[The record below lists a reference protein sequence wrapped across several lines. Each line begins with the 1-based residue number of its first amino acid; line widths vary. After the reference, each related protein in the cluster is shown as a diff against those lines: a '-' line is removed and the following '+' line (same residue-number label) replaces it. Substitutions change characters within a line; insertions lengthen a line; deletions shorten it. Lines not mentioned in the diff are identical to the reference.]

1 MSQSNANQDRRV
13 PVSVVC
19 VFNNPAVLQECL
31 TASVAAGLPDAVDLE
46 YLPVDNTARQFS
58 SAGAA
63 LNHGAALA
71 RNDVVVFVHQDVF
84 LHSIPALEKVAAALM
99 ADLSVG
105 MVGATGMTGEGRL
118 LGLVRDRIF
127 LSGHQERG
135 LADVDSLDE
144 VLFMVRRDQIC
155 RHPLSEEPDLSW
167 HAYAVEYGA
176 RLRSTGSRVAVA
188 NIPLTH
194 NSLTINLDRLAEA
207 HQWIAGAYPD
217 QLPIVTTCGT
227 VQQRPRVP
235 SFFAGLINAQKWRYR
250 WLRESVSAHK
260 LRNGSPVRPMT
271 VLGDLRRDIDDIC
284 TAAGVSSATVI
295 NALPGSAGGHEL
307 GKPLDLS
314 RRGVRFS
321 FLAVD
326 EGAIAAL
333 VSAQGTDATVAVTNI
348 SFDTAGEVVGAL
360 QGRRVIL
367 GFHENTGPWLL
378 TGPAVDAAEA
388 HYRTPRSTPFAM
400 GLTSVGGHLK

>member
-1 MSQSNANQDRRV
+1 MSQPNVDQERRV

-31 TASVAAGLPDAVDLE
+31 TASVTAGLPEAADID
-46 YLPVDNTARQFS
+46 YLPLDNTARQFA

-63 LNHGAALA
+63 LNRGAALA

-99 ADLSVG
+99 VDPSLG
-105 MVGATGMTGEGRL
+105 MVGATGMTGKGRL
-118 LGLVRDRIF
+118 LGLIRDRIV
-127 LSGHQERG
+127 LSGHLEAG
-135 LADVDSLDE
+135 FADVDSLDE
-144 VLFMVRRDQIC
+144 VLFMVRRDQVL

-176 RLRSTGSRVAVA
+176 RLRSMGSRVAVA

-207 HQWIAGAYPD
+207 HQWIARAYPG

-227 VQQRPRVP
+227 VQQRVGVP
-235 SFFAGLINAQKWRYR
+235 PVVAGLVNAQRWRYR
-250 WLRESVSAHK
+250 WLRESISAHK
-260 LRNGSPVRPMT
+260 LRNSSLVRPVT

-284 TAAGVSSATVI
+284 SAAGVGAATVV
-295 NALPGSAGGHEL
+295 NAVPKSAGGHEL
-307 GKPLDLS
+307 GKPLELS

-321 FLAVD
+321 FLTVE
-326 EGAIAAL
+326 EGAVAAL
-333 VSAQGTDATVAVTNI
+333 VSAQALASTVAVTNI

-360 QGRRVIL
+360 AGRRVIL
-367 GFHENTGPWLL
+367 GFHGNTGPWLL
-378 TGPAVDAAEA
+378 TGPSVEAAEA
-388 HYRTPRSTPFAM
+388 HYRTPRSIPLAM
-400 GLTSVGGHLK
+400 KVG

>member
-1 MSQSNANQDRRV
+1 MSQPNVDQERRV

-31 TASVAAGLPDAVDLE
+31 TASVAAGHADAPDIE

-71 RNDVVVFVHQDVF
+71 RHDVVVFVHQDVF

-99 ADLSVG
+99 ADLSLG
-105 MVGATGMTGEGRL
+105 MVGATGMTGQGHL
-118 LGLVRDRIF
+118 LGLIRDRIV
-127 LSGHQERG
+127 LSGRQEAG

-144 VLFMVRRDQIC
+144 VLFMVRRDQIL
-155 RHPLSEEPDLSW
+155 RHALSQEPDLAW

-176 RLRSTGSRVAVA
+176 RLRSMGSRVVVA

-227 VQQRPRVP
+227 VRQRAGVP
-235 SFFAGLINAQKWRYR
+235 AIFGRLLTAQKWRYR

-260 LRNGSPVRPMT
+260 LRNRSAVRPVT

-284 TAAGVSSATVI
+284 TAAGVGAATI
-295 NALPGSAGGHEL
+295 ISALPESSGMHEL
-307 GKPLDLS
+307 GKPLELS

-321 FLAVD
+321 FLTVD
-326 EGAIAAL
+326 EAAIAAV
-333 VSAQGTDATVAVTNI
+333 VSAQEPGSTVAVTNI
-348 SFDTAGEVVGAL
+348 SFDAAREVVGSLA
-360 QGRRVIL
+360 GRRVIL
-367 GFHENTGPWLL
+367 GFHENTGAWLL
-378 TGPAVDAAEA
+378 TGPSVDAAEA
-388 HYRTPRSTPFAM
+388 HYRTPRSTPLAM
-400 GLTSVGGHLK
+400 KVG

>member
-1 MSQSNANQDRRV
+1 MSRSNADQERRV

-19 VFNNPAVLQECL
+19 VFNNPGVLQECL
-31 TASVAAGLPDAVDLE
+31 TASVEAGRRQAVDLD

-84 LHSIPALEKVAAALM
+84 LHSIPALERVAAAMM
-99 ADLSVG
+99 ADLSLG

-118 LGLVRDRIF
+118 LGLIRDRIV
-127 LSGHQERG
+127 LSGHQETG

-144 VLFMVRRDQIC
+144 VLFMMRRDQI
-155 RHPLSEEPDLSW
+155 RRQPLSEEPDLSW

-194 NSLTINLDRLAEA
+194 NSLSINLDRLAEA
-207 HQWIAGAYPD
+207 HLWIAGAYPD

-235 SFFAGLINAQKWRYR
+235 SVLAGLVNSQKWRYR
-250 WLRESVSAHK
+250 WLRESVSARK
-260 LRNGSPVRPMT
+260 LRNKSPLRPVT

-284 TAAGVSSATVI
+284 TAAGVGTATVI
-295 NALPGSAGGHEL
+295 NVLPRSAGGHEL
-307 GKPLDLS
+307 GEPLELG
-314 RRGVRFS
+314 RRGVRFR

-326 EGAIAAL
+326 AVAVAAL
-333 VSAQGTDATVAVTNI
+333 VSAQG
-348 SFDTAGEVVGAL
+348 AGL
-360 QGRRVIL
+360 HRRRDQ
-367 GFHENTGPWLL
+367 HQ
-378 TGPAVDAAEA
+378 
-388 HYRTPRSTPFAM
+388 H
-400 GLTSVGGHLK
+400 

>member
-1 MSQSNANQDRRV
+1 MSPSNADREGRV

-31 TASVAAGLPDAVDLE
+31 TASVEAGLPCAVDLE
-46 YLPVDNTARQFS
+46 YLPIDNTARQFS

-63 LNHGAALA
+63 LNHGAASA
-71 RNDVVVFVHQDVF
+71 RNDVVVFVHQDGF
-84 LHSIPALEKVAAALM
+84 LHSIPALEKIAAALM
-99 ADLSVG
+99 ADLSLG

-118 LGLVRDRIF
+118 VGRIRDRIV
-127 LSGHQERG
+127 LSGHQESG

-144 VLFMVRRDQIC
+144 VLFMVRRDHILRQ
-155 RHPLSEEPDLSW
+155 PLSEEPDLSW

-176 RLRSTGSRVAVA
+176 RLRSTGHRVAVA

-207 HQWIAGAYPD
+207 HQWIAGAYPN

-227 VQQRPRVP
+227 VQQRRHVP
-235 SFFAGLINAQKWRYR
+235 SLLSGLVDSQKWRYR

-260 LRNGSPVRPMT
+260 LRNKAPLRPVT

-284 TAAGVSSATVI
+284 AAAGAGAATVI
-295 NALPGSAGGHEL
+295 NVLPGGPGGHEL
-307 GKPLDLS
+307 GEPLELG
-314 RRGVRFS
+314 RRGVRFR
-321 FLAVD
+321 FLAAD
-326 EGAIAAL
+326 ERAVAAL
-333 VSAQGTDATVAVTNI
+333 VRAQGPDVTVAVTNI

-360 QGRRVIL
+360 SGRKVIL

-378 TGPAVDAAEA
+378 TGPAVDAAGE
-388 HYRTPRSTPFAM
+388 HYRTPRSTPLAM
-400 GLTSVGGHLK
+400 KVG

>member
-1 MSQSNANQDRRV
+1 MSRSNAEQERRV

-31 TASVAAGLPDAVDLE
+31 SASVEAGRHQAVDLE

-84 LHSIPALEKVAAALM
+84 LHSIPALERVAAALM
-99 ADLSVG
+99 ADLSLG

-118 LGLVRDRIF
+118 LGLIRDRIV
-127 LSGHQERG
+127 LSGHQETG

-144 VLFMVRRDQIC
+144 VLFMMRRDQI
-155 RHPLSEEPDLSW
+155 RRQPLSEEPDLSW

-235 SFFAGLINAQKWRYR
+235 SVFAGLVNSQKWRYR

-260 LRNGSPVRPMT
+260 LRNKSPLRPVT

-284 TAAGVSSATVI
+284 TAAGVGTATVI
-295 NALPGSAGGHEL
+295 NVLPGSAGGDELAEPLEL
-307 GKPLDLS
+307 G
-314 RRGVRFS
+314 RRGVRFR

-326 EGAIAAL
+326 EGAVAAL
-333 VSAQGTDATVAVTNI
+333 VSAQGPDTTVAVTNI
-348 SFDTAGEVVGAL
+348 SVDTAGEVVGVL
-360 QGRRVIL
+360 EGRRVIL

-378 TGPAVDAAEA
+378 TGPGVDAAEA
-388 HYRTPRSTPFAM
+388 HYRTPRSTPLAM
-400 GLTSVGGHLK
+400 KVG

>member
-1 MSQSNANQDRRV
+1 MSPSNADQERRV

-19 VFNNPAVLQECL
+19 VFNNPAVLRDCL
-31 TASVAAGLPDAVDLE
+31 TASIAAGLPDAPDLE
-46 YLPVDNTARQFS
+46 YLPVDNTAGQFS

-84 LHSIPALEKVAAALM
+84 LHSIPAMEKVAAAMM
-99 ADLSVG
+99 ADLSLG
-105 MVGATGMTGEGRL
+105 MVGATGMTAEGRL
-118 LGLVRDRIF
+118 LGLIRDRIV
-127 LSGHQERG
+127 LSGRKEPG

-144 VLFMVRRDQIC
+144 VLFMVRRDHIRRQ
-155 RHPLSEEPDLSW
+155 PLSEEPDLSW

-176 RLRSTGSRVAVA
+176 RLRATGSRVAVA
-188 NIPLTH
+188 DIPLTH

-235 SFFAGLINAQKWRYR
+235 AVLSGLVDSQRWRYR

-260 LRNGSPVRPMT
+260 LRSRSPLRPVT

-284 TAAGVSSATVI
+284 AAAGLDAATVI
-295 NALPGSAGGHEL
+295 NVLPGITGGHEL
-307 GKPLDLS
+307 GKPLELD
-314 RRGVRFS
+314 RRGVRFR

-326 EGAIAAL
+326 DAAAAAL
-333 VSAQGTDATVAVTNI
+333 VSAHGPDRTVAVTNI

-360 QGRRVIL
+360 AGRRIML
-367 GFHENTGPWLL
+367 GFHGNTGPWLL
-378 TGPAVDAAEA
+378 TGPAVDAAEEY
-388 HYRTPRSTPFAM
+388 YRTPRSTPLAM
-400 GLTSVGGHLK
+400 KVG

>member
-1 MSQSNANQDRRV
+1 MSQSNVDHARRV
-13 PVSVVC
+13 AVSVVC

-31 TASVAAGLPDAVDLE
+31 TASIVEGLPDASGTE

-58 SAGAA
+58 CAGAA

-84 LHSIPALEKVAAALM
+84 LHSVPALETVAAALM
-99 ADLSVG
+99 EDPSLG

-118 LGLVRDRIF
+118 LGRIRDRIV
-127 LSGHQERG
+127 LSGHHEPG
-135 LADVDSLDE
+135 FVDVDSLDE
-144 VLFMVRRDQIC
+144 VLFMVRRDQILQ
-155 RHPLSEEPDLSW
+155 HPLSEERDLSW

-176 RLRSTGSRVAVA
+176 RLRSMGSRVAVA

-227 VQQRPRVP
+227 VQQRARVR
-235 SFFAGLINAQKWRYR
+235 SVLAGLVSAQKWRYR
-250 WLRESVSAHK
+250 WLRESVAAHK
-260 LRNGSPVRPMT
+260 LRSRSSARPVT

-284 TAAGVSSATVI
+284 AAAGIGAATVI
-295 NALPGSAGGHEL
+295 NAIPTGAGAHGL
-307 GKPLDLS
+307 GRPLELS
-314 RRGVRFS
+314 RRGVRFN
-321 FLAVD
+321 FLTADEAAV
-326 EGAIAAL
+326 AAL
-333 VSAQGTDATVAVTNI
+333 VSAQEPDSTVAVTNI
-348 SFDTAGEVVGAL
+348 SFDRAGEVVSAL
-360 QGRRVIL
+360 EGRRIIL

-378 TGPAVDAAEA
+378 TGPSVDAAEA
-388 HYRTPRSTPFAM
+388 HYRTPRSTPLAM
-400 GLTSVGGHLK
+400 KVG